1 MKRRT
6 ALIAATLA
14 VLFTITGVMATR
26 LYSQQNST
34 VRTRL
39 YEPYTPSDNES
50 IVVICFDDGWKSQLN
65 ASDVLDTFG
74 FKVTFGIVTSYVGYP
89 AYMSWEEIQALNTK
103 GNDIESHSYSHI
115 DLTNAS
121 ETNIEYELSE
131 SKEALSDKGIDS
143 GVFVYPFGTGS
154 DNVTVRADVQKYY
167 LVGRALEDEDYLD
180 LAEFDRWSIPAF
192 PILNTTS
199 LDDFQNIVDNAGG
212 TTVALLVYHQIGT
225 AGEYSITRSDFALQM
240 AYLKSENFTVMT
252 LSQLFLR
259 AI

>member
-14 VLFTITGVMATR
+14 VLVTITGVMAAR
-26 LYSQQNST
+26 LYSQQDSI
-34 VRTRL
+34 VSKKW
-39 YEPYTPSDNES
+39 YQPYAPSDNES

-74 FKVTFGIVTSYVGYP
+74 FKATFGIVTSYVGYP
-89 AYMSWEEIQALNTK
+89 AYLSWEEVQALSAK
-103 GNDIESHSYSHI
+103 GNDVESHSYSHM

-121 ETNIEYELSE
+121 ETNIEHELSK
-131 SKEALSDKGIDS
+131 SKEALSEKGIDS
-143 GVFVYPFGTGS
+143 GVFIYPFGTGS

-167 LVGRALEDEDYLD
+167 LVARALEDEDYLD

-192 PILNTTS
+192 PILNSTS
-199 LDDFQNIVDNAGG
+199 FDDFQNIVDNAGG
-212 TTVALLVYHQIGT
+212 TTIAILVYHQIGT
-225 AGEYSITRSDFALQM
+225 AGEYSVTQPDFAVQM

-259 AI
+259 